1 MHIVVIDGHGGGI
14 GTVVIKGIRNRF
26 GESVSVD
33 ALGTNSIATSRMM
46 KAGANR
52 GATGENAIARGVA
65 VADLIIGSISILM
78 ANAMMGEMTEK
89 MAAAV
94 ATSKAAKILIP
105 LAQEGV
111 TIVGV
116 GDEPLPH
123 LVEQALEKI
132 FDIVSRTGEEGLNK
146 R

>member
-14 GTVVIKGIRNRF
+14 GAVVIKGVRSRL
-26 GESVSVD
+26 GESVSID

-52 GATGENAIARGVA
+52 GATGENAILRSTAA
-65 VADLIIGSISILM
+65 ADIIVGSIAILM

-94 ATSKAAKILIP
+94 ASSRARKILIP
-105 LAQEGV
+105 IAQEGV

-116 GDEPLPH
+116 SDEPLPH
-123 LVEQALEKI
+123 LVDRAVEKI
-132 FDIVSRTGEEGLNK
+132 MEDSGDM
-146 R
+146 

>member
-1 MHIVVIDGHGGGI
+1 VIDGHGGGI
-14 GTVVIKGIRNRF
+14 GAVVIKGVRSRL
-26 GESVSVD
+26 GESVSID

-52 GATGENAIARGVA
+52 GATGENAILRSTAA
-65 VADLIIGSISILM
+65 ADIIVGSIAILM

-94 ATSKAAKILIP
+94 ASSRARKILIP
-105 LAQEGV
+105 IAQEGV

-116 GDEPLPH
+116 SDEPLPH
-123 LVEQALEKI
+123 LVDRAVEKI
-132 FDIVSRTGEEGLNK
+132 MEDSGDM
-146 R
+146 

>member
-1 MHIVVIDGHGGGI
+1 VHIVVIDGHGGGI
-14 GTVVIKGIRNRF
+14 GAVVIKGVRSRL
-26 GESVSVD
+26 GESVSID

-52 GATGENAIARGVA
+52 GATGENAILRSTAA
-65 VADLIIGSISILM
+65 ADIIVGSIAILM

-94 ATSKAAKILIP
+94 ASSRARKILIP
-105 LAQEGV
+105 IAQEGV

-116 GDEPLPH
+116 SDEPLPH
-123 LVEQALEKI
+123 LVDRAVEKI
-132 FDIVSRTGEEGLNK
+132 MEDSGDM
-146 R
+146 